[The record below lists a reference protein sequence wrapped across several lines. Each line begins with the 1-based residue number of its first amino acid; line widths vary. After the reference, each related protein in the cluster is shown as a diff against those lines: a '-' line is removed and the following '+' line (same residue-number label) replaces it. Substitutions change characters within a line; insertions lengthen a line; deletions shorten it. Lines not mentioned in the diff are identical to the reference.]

1 MICWVYSWIKTLF
14 WATKGDVVYVILN
27 WNLCN
32 WIFFLSSFETS
43 YYFFSQN
50 QKLKTQDTTI
60 YISCSLYWMNF
71 VGYIKIVGFFC
82 HNNVLFFF
90 SSFFWIKSSCTH
102 EFLLF
107 LYIFFG
113 GRFILTHTLSF
124 SYILSF
130 RRRHQEK
137 VNQKMAKSLPK
148 KPK

>member
-1 MICWVYSWIKTLF
+1 MSFWIGIC
-14 WATKGDVVYVILN
+14 VIESS
-27 WNLCN
+27 
-32 WIFFLSSFETS
+32 FFLPSITS

-71 VGYIKIVGFFC
+71 VGYIKIVGFFF
-82 HNNVLFFF
+82 VIIMFSFFF
-90 SSFFWIKSSCTH
+90 FFLLNKIFLHSRISSFSV
-102 EFLLF
+102 
-107 LYIFFG
+107 YIFWRSFYSN
-113 GRFILTHTLSF
+113 THSLSF